1 MWSPKAWQQVLMKIW
16 VRLQCW
22 IKVPLDARLSWD
34 VNNPERMSQA
44 IGNIPHTLL
53 SLGRILRPLT
63 TFYVMPM
70 VSYEVL
76 EDSHVPDRENRGEWP
91 YRAVLQ
97 QYFFRESCSEW
108 PNKLSWM
115 SGDPIRNLQHRD
127 RSWPPLLDGQNG
139 TSEPSYAN
147 KSCF

>member
-1 MWSPKAWQQVLMKIW
+1 MICQQQV
-16 VRLQCW
+16 
-22 IKVPLDARLSWD
+22 IKNWQVLLTFPRLSWD

-63 TFYVMPM
+63 TFYVTPM

-76 EDSHVPDRENRGEWP
+76 EDSHVPDRENWGEWP
-91 YRAVLQ
+91 YRAVLR
-97 QYFFRESCSEW
+97 QYFFCKSCSEW

-115 SGDPIRNLQHRD
+115 SGEPHQEPPASWSIVTPPSWRPKRD
-127 RSWPPLLDGQNG
+127 FWTKLCKQKLFLIIIG
-139 TSEPSYAN
+139 TH
-147 KSCF
+147 